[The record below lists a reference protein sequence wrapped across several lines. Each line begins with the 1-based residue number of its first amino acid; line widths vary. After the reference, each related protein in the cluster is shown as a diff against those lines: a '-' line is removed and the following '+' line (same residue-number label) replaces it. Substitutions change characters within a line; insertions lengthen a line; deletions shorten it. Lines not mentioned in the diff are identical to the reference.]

1 MDLDDPHH
9 GPIVD
14 LIAQARRVSRGWSG
28 LSASPDTVMTGAERD
43 VLDFLVFEGAS
54 TVPQI
59 ARNRGVSRQH
69 IQKRADALVE
79 KGLAE
84 FVPNPAH
91 KSSRLLEAT
100 IAGERAHATA
110 SRGEAEVLQRL
121 AGDIDPK
128 EIATARAIFERLA
141 KAIEAQK

>member
-9 GPIVD
+9 GPVVE
-14 LIAQARRVSRGWSG
+14 LIAQARRVSRGWAG
-28 LSASPDTVMTGAERD
+28 LSVTPESVMTGAERD
-43 VLDFLVFEGAS
+43 VLDFLVFEGAA

-69 IQKRADALVE
+69 IQKRADALAG

-84 FVPNPAH
+84 FTDNPAH

-100 IAGERAHATA
+100 IEGERAHATA
-110 SRGEAEVLQRL
+110 SRGEAEVLQKL
-121 AGDIDPK
+121 SGEIDPGDI
-128 EIATARAIFERLA
+128 AVARAIFKTLA
-141 KAIEAQK
+141 KAIEKQE